1 MGARVPHLLAFLDRP
16 CACGGALKK
25 GLVGR
30 AAAPGHGLVAAMA
43 ALLASCRLSRAASS
57 SWSWWR
63 ATNAQ
68 DVVSSPLL
76 LFVDDSEVGEQ
87 GGRRPFIL
95 VVNGDGDNIYISL
108 QRKGINGDGDKFN

>member
-1 MGARVPHLLAFLDRP
+1 MGWWPPL
-16 CACGGALKK
+16 
-25 GLVGR
+25 
-30 AAAPGHGLVAAMA
+30 
-43 ALLASCRLSRAASS
+43 LLASCRLWRAARELFLELVAGNHCASAG
-57 SWSWWR
+57 R
-63 ATNAQ
+63 GLL
-68 DVVSSPLL
+68 SSPLL